1 MGKSFNENFWLAVSA
16 GMVKYIIVAAI
27 LIVVLAGCAANPE
40 QKAQEM
46 EHLLIAAGF
55 QMKLADT
62 PQKLEHLKTLNQLK
76 FIRHQREGKV
86 NYFYADANESL
97 IMSSTGAMLCGK
109 DRGWMQQVR
118 WMMQAREWQSPGGRI
133 TILTTCC
140 PNPNCI
146 FRKSGSATGISLA
159 RRNTA
164 F

>member
-86 NYFYADANESL
+86 NYFYADANECQC
-97 IMSSTGAMLCGK
+97 IYTGDEKAYQRFREFAYGAKL
-109 DRGWMQQVR
+109 DHEQHRGNVM
-118 WMMQAREWQSPGGRI
+118 REG
-133 TILTTCC
+133 
-140 PNPNCI
+140 
-146 FRKSGSATGISLA
+146 SGLDATSAVDDAGEGMA
-159 RRNTA
+159 EPWW
-164 F
+164 